1 MSNPFIII
9 RTDASTSIGTGHV
22 IRCLTLAEALRD
34 KGASVSFIC
43 REHEGHLCDLIK
55 ERGFV
60 VHGLCKGADPVS
72 PSTEYDPYHA
82 LWLGVSW
89 EEDAKETAGIISSM
103 NKKPDWLII
112 DHYALDERWEKHLRP
127 YVNRI
132 FVIDDLADRI
142 HDCDLLLDQNLA
154 ERMETRYNK
163 KVPSS
168 CGKMLGPEYALLQP
182 IYGELHDRIP
192 PREGPIQRIL
202 IFFGG
207 VDLNNLTGMALSAL
221 MKLSYPDIKV
231 DAVISEKSLFYNAI
245 RDQATGRPDIIL
257 HSNLPSLA
265 PLMAKADLSIG
276 AAGTTSWERL
286 CLGLPAVVV
295 TTAENQIAIAQ
306 NLERLNLINWIGHVD
321 SITEKMIYTSISELI
336 ENRRLRD
343 MSFQCS
349 QMVDGLGVARV
360 ITALTISPDT
370 ILHVRRATLSDEKKL
385 LSWAND
391 PQTRKYS
398 FSMEHISTDT
408 HHQWF
413 YHKLRDIEGVFL
425 YIIETKDQVPIG
437 QVRFEREND
446 AWEMD
451 YSLAPEFRKRG
462 LGKVLLKAGLCA
474 FRREHQG
481 VIVLGRV
488 KKENISSRKIF
499 ESLNFSAD
507 LDEEGGVAYQRLL

>member
-1 MSNPFIII
+1 
-9 RTDASTSIGTGHV
+9 
-22 IRCLTLAEALRD
+22 
-34 KGASVSFIC
+34 
-43 REHEGHLCDLIK
+43 
-55 ERGFV
+55 
-60 VHGLCKGADPVS
+60 
-72 PSTEYDPYHA
+72 
-82 LWLGVSW
+82 
-89 EEDAKETAGIISSM
+89 
-103 NKKPDWLII
+103 
-112 DHYALDERWEKHLRP
+112 
-127 YVNRI
+127 
-132 FVIDDLADRI
+132 
-142 HDCDLLLDQNLA
+142 
-154 ERMETRYNK
+154 
-163 KVPSS
+163 
-168 CGKMLGPEYALLQP
+168 
-182 IYGELHDRIP
+182 
-192 PREGPIQRIL
+192 
-202 IFFGG
+202 
-207 VDLNNLTGMALSAL
+207 
-221 MKLSYPDIKV
+221 
-231 DAVISEKSLFYNAI
+231 
-245 RDQATGRPDIIL
+245 
-257 HSNLPSLA
+257 
-265 PLMAKADLSIG
+265 
-276 AAGTTSWERL
+276 
-286 CLGLPAVVV
+286 
-295 TTAENQIAIAQ
+295 
-306 NLERLNLINWIGHVD
+306 
-321 SITEKMIYTSISELI
+321 
-336 ENRRLRD
+336 
-343 MSFQCS
+343 
-349 QMVDGLGVARV
+349 MVDGLGVARV

>member
-207 VDLNNLTGMALSAL
+207 VDLNNLTGMALSAVMEL
-221 MKLSYPDIKV
+221 NHPDIKV
-231 DAVISEKSLFYNAI
+231 DVVISEKSLFYNAI

-370 ILHVRRATLSDEKKL
+370 ILHVRRASLSDEKKL

-391 PQTRKYS
+391 SLNRKNS
-398 FSMEHISTDT
+398 FTIEEISSDV
-408 HHQWF
+408 HHRWF
-413 YHKLRDIEGVFL
+413 CEKLRDLENVFL
-425 YIIETKDQVPIG
+425 YIIETEGQVPIG
-437 QVRFEREND
+437 QVRFERNGEL
-446 AWEMD
+446 WEID
-451 YSLAPEFRKRG
+451 YSLATEFRNRG
-462 LGKVLLKAGLCA
+462 VGRSLLKAGLCK
-474 FRREHQG
+474 FREDHKG
-481 VIVLGRV
+481 AIVFGRV
-488 KKENISSRKIF
+488 KEENIPSCKVF
-499 ESLNFSAD
+499 ESLYFSAKSD
-507 LDEEGGVAYQRLL
+507 RGGVVYQRLL